1 MERIKSCRL
10 ISNKNELI
18 LNMFGMTEIHKEDRP
33 WAPATLAEDASGINT
48 MMRKKQNKDNG
59 LTH

>member
-1 MERIKSCRL
+1 
-10 ISNKNELI
+10 
-18 LNMFGMTEIHKEDRP
+18 MFGMTEIHKEDRP